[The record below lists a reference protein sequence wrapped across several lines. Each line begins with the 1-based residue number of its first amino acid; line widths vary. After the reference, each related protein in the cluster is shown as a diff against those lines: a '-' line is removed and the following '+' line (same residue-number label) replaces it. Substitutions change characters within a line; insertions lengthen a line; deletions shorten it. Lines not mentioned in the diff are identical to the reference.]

1 MARNLRVSD
10 MSPVDV
16 IRITPRAPLPPRRE
30 SRVFIKTL
38 PPSPRLFFTQGR

>member
-30 SRVFIKTL
+30 IARFHQDPS
-38 PPSPRLFFTQGR
+38 PSPRLFFTQGR